1 MAGRQDDRLVSY
13 LPAMSNGR
21 KAFVDANTV
30 VTAYLEKSESET
42 LGDPTLPAPPQLTPA
57 EEEKLWLKLDRRL
70 LPILAL
76 MYLMSYMDRCTVV
89 LPLP

>member
-1 MAGRQDDRLVSY
+1 MAGRQDGCSVSY
-13 LPAMSNGR
+13 LSAMSDRR
-21 KAFVDANTV
+21 KACVDANTV
-30 VTAYLEKSESET
+30 VTTYLEKSESES
-42 LGDPTLPAPPQLTPA
+42 LGDSTMPTPPQLTPA

-89 LPLP
+89 VPLL

>member
-1 MAGRQDDRLVSY
+1 MSDR
-13 LPAMSNGR
+13 R
-21 KAFVDANTV
+21 KACVDANTV
-30 VTAYLEKSESET
+30 VTTYLEKSESES
-42 LGDPTLPAPPQLTPA
+42 LGDSTMPTPPQLTPA

-89 LPLP
+89 VPLL